1 MTTADFHAQ
10 DHSMTR
16 LDISTGMPFNEF
28 QAVFEKAAP
37 YFDAEDA
44 IRRFTTGGGKS
55 WDDMAAQ
62 VADLAPNG
70 LMIYARIDITPAL
83 ALAGHATKA
92 VEYLMG
98 NHVIAETMLRRDTK
112 AALYAPLR
120 ILVHSDPSG
129 NAVFSLDQPSTA
141 FSSLGIDEVT
151 QVGKGLDRKVAALL
165 RVVGV
170 DADEAFSAG
179 PNESPRLR

>member
-16 LDISTGMPFNEF
+16 LDISTGMAFNEF

-62 VADLAPNG
+62 VADLAP
-70 LMIYARIDITPAL
+70 
-83 ALAGHATKA
+83 KA

-129 NAVFSLDQPSTA
+129 NAVFSLDRPSTA